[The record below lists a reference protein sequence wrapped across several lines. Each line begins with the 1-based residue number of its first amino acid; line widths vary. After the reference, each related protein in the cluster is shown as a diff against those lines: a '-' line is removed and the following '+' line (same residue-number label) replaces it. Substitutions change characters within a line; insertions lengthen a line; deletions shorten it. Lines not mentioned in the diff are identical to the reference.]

1 MYCKHSKYYTL
12 LELQF
17 LSPFPVLEF
26 ANIPCKVAGSVPT
39 GSGDGELT
47 LEDHVS
53 RADRRVMSRSTCY
66 SLIAASEALKQAG
79 WAPGT
84 EDQRCYTGN
93 ARVTNY
99 ILLNLKFNIIFGMKI
114 LFEIR
119 LPMVEECDWAQT

>member
-1 MYCKHSKYYTL
+1 MANTTL
-12 LELQF
+12 FSSYNF
-17 LSPFPVLEF
+17 LSPFSVLEF

-79 WAPGT
+79 WAPDT

-93 ARVTNY
+93 LRDY
-99 ILLNLKFNIIFGMKI
+99 QLYSFEPKI
-114 LFEIR
+114 QYHFWNEDSI
-119 LPMVEECDWAQT
+119 